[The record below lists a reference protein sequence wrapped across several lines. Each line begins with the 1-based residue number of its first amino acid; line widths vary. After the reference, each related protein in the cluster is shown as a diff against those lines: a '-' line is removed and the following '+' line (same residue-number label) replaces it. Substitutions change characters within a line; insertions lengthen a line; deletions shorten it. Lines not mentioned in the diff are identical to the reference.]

1 MCFWLG
7 LVRLDP
13 KTVEEKLRALEGW
26 RLEGNGIVK
35 ELEFD
40 DFDQA
45 IEFIVRLAPIA
56 NRLDH
61 HPDIYNS
68 YNRVRLFLTTHEEG
82 GLTEKDFEL
91 AAQIDALLR
100 GG

>member
-1 MCFWLG
+1 M
-7 LVRLDP
+7 VRLDP
-13 KTVEEKLRALEGW
+13 ESVKERLKSLEGW

-35 ELEFD
+35 EFEFE
-40 DFDQA
+40 DFDAA
-45 IEFIVRLAPIA
+45 IDFIVKLAPIA

-91 AAQIDALLR
+91 AAQIDRLLS
-100 GG
+100 GGKV